1 MAERSAGSAAIRIK
15 PDATRFIADLKKDL
29 ASKQAE
35 FVMQVS
41 ADTGQARADM
51 DRFRQQQQRN
61 GMRLGV
67 DVALGQAQADMAAF
81 RARQQ
86 ADGLTI
92 RVDTD
97 VDDARRQLAMVRNQL
112 ADFGSI
118 AGAVRI
124 NLGASAIAGLPA
136 LATGL
141 AEVASGLQ
149 QVAQAGLAV
158 PGALAGA
165 AASVGTL
172 VLGLSGIKDAWDA
185 ASRAADSAGTDS
197 AAAARASASASN
209 QLRNALVDEAQA
221 REDVARAT
229 RDAKQQLQDL
239 RIEQR
244 GGMIDESRAVLEAQ
258 KAREDLMRGNYS
270 DVRDA
275 QLRVLEADQRV
286 IEVRNRNLETTERL
300 NNANTKGV
308 QGSDQV
314 VAANERLVRSQ
325 QQVADAQ
332 AAVADSGSAVS
343 AAQAKANQAM
353 EALGPNAQHVVRA
366 LLEMKPAFQE
376 LRNSVSEPL
385 LAGKAEEFKQFFAA
399 VTPTLQSGLGGI
411 AQGWNQNITA
421 LFGAV
426 SSQEGK
432 GLLDRILGNTADA
445 QGRMTAAM
453 QPLVDGIGTLTAAG
467 TDALPRMADGLTAVL
482 ERFRDFIVEA
492 DEDGRLEEWIND
504 GLDGLTNLG
513 NSVLN
518 VGKSFTAITEA
529 AAAGGGRTFL
539 EWLSD
544 ATGRLQTF
552 LNSTEGQAQM
562 QEFFRQGREMFEQWR
577 PILEDIPGLL
587 KGIYDGASTYIG
599 GLTDVLNPITSF
611 LSEHPGL
618 VETAAAAYFV
628 FQTAKVLGPLG
639 VLSDALGRPG
649 TGKAGRG
656 GVGILGKLAL
666 AAGLLELLDSSPT
679 TNQQPAAGPPPAELP
694 TAPGQVDTG
703 ELPAGQS
710 TPFQNVPGAGITPD
724 AVGQIAAGAG
734 VGGAAFGTPGA
745 IAGAFLASPDV
756 PAETRTRV
764 EKDFAEIV
772 TAIPK
777 LNDQNLKGYAD
788 IFGVSVDDLR
798 KMSRDELYQRFL
810 IMAAKPGSGYD
821 MGGFV
826 PPTAPPPAPPQAP
839 PDALDPSFFLGP
851 HFESGGPTHGP
862 RHQGFL
868 AMLHGQEWVHN
879 ADTVQRYGPDV
890 MAALTR
896 GKIDPATLRS
906 LIPHFDEGTD
916 PDLYGPANTN
926 PALNNPAAPAGTPHT
941 GTGAP
946 PGPALI
952 APNPTAGGAGLSSV
966 LGQIAAGAQNP
977 INNAANLFGSLS
989 PGQQTAA
996 GPAMQFGSNLL
1007 GSVLPGF
1014 GGTTGVRGMMPG
1026 LAGLFQAGGDPT
1038 LTQQWM
1044 GQTGQWLANWGANT
1058 LLSFGQTL
1066 LDGVFG
1072 FFGVGNL
1079 LQHPIVQGI
1088 GQTTGHLANV
1098 GMGMLAPQQ
1107 ASPANGTF
1115 TLTPDMLAALYGT
1128 GDGTPLTPAAVRAI
1142 EYAQTHAIGQKY
1154 VYGGTG
1160 VTTDGSIGG
1169 YDCSGIAS
1177 SIYAAAKGLPPGR
1190 YFTTE
1195 TDFEALGFKPGSQP
1209 GALNIGV
1216 VRGGGGPNSH
1226 MALTLP
1232 NGINVESGG
1241 AHGTTAYGGP
1251 AKGAADFPMR
1261 WYLPLPPD
1269 TQNGGVI
1276 PGLFD
1281 GIPNIGML
1289 PAGLT
1294 VAHNKTGQPEMV
1306 LPPDETRAIRT
1317 LAKQIDRQPTPRPSV
1332 PDARTKIPP
1341 PVADQRHPAPTA
1353 PPAATPAPPQPP
1365 TPQQPAPS
1373 QPGQSIGPA
1382 SIGGAPPVGIVAP
1395 PNGIDHTLPWINQ
1408 AIASGAAVAGN
1419 IASTAI
1425 QAAAAAGTMG
1435 ASAAGGGMGA
1445 GMAGS
1450 LVAGGIQQG
1459 GKVVQKVA
1467 NVVSSAMV
1475 GSVPGSFTDTPS
1487 GVVMRAEQN
1496 RPPTRSFH
1504 SPFGSGGNTYNIS
1517 GHDTRDVLREANLLE
1532 SMERQARL
1540 ATMRG

>member
-1 MAERSAGSAAIRIK
+1 MERSAGSASIRIR
-15 PDATRFIADLKKDL
+15 PDASRFVADLKRDL

-35 FVMQVS
+35 FVMKVS
-41 ADTGQARADM
+41 ADTGQARADI
-51 DRFRQQQQRN
+51 DRFRQLEQRD
-61 GMRLGV
+61 GIGLGV
-67 DVALGQAQADMAAF
+67 DVSLDNAQRELAAF
-81 RARQQ
+81 RARQR
-86 ADGLTI
+86 I
-92 RVDTD
+92 
-97 VDDARRQLAMVRNQL
+97 DDIDIKVSTNVGAARRDVAELTKHLDSFRRSDVLRL
-112 ADFGSI
+112 
-118 AGAVRI
+118 
-124 NLGASAIAGLPA
+124 NLGAAGISGLPA
-136 LATGL
+136 MAAGL
-141 AEVASGLQ
+141 AEVAASLQ
-149 QVAQAGLAV
+149 QVAQAGLAI
-158 PGALAGA
+158 PGVLAGA
-165 AASVGTL
+165 GASISTL

-185 ASRAADSAGTDS
+185 VSQASESAGTDQQ
-197 AAAARASASASN
+197 AQARASAAASN
-209 QLRNALVDEAQA
+209 NLRNSLVDEANA
-221 REDVARAT
+221 RKDVARAT
-229 RDAKQQLQDL
+229 RDAAQELRDL

-286 IEVRNRNLETTERL
+286 IEVRNRNTQTAERL
-300 NNANTKGV
+300 TEANTKGV

-353 EALGPNAQHVVRA
+353 EALGPNAQEVVRT

-666 AAGLLELLDSSPT
+666 AAGLLELLDGSPT

-745 IAGAFLASPDV
+745 IAGAFLTSPDV

-826 PPTAPPPAPPQAP
+826 PPAAPPPAPPQAP

-941 GTGAP
+941 GTGAA

-952 APNPTAGGAGLSSV
+952 APNPTAGGGGLSSV
-966 LGQIAAGAQNP
+966 LGQIAAGAQSP

-996 GPAMQFGSNLL
+996 GPVMQFGSNLL

-1014 GGTTGVRGMMPG
+1014 GGTTGGRGMMPG
-1026 LAGLFQAGGDPT
+1026 LAGLFQAGGDPG

-1098 GMGMLAPQQ
+1098 GMSFANTPAAGDPRGGLTL
-1107 ASPANGTF
+1107 SPD
-1115 TLTPDMLAALYGT
+1115 LLSALYGT
-1128 GDGTPLTPAAVRAI
+1128 GNGTAVSPAAARAI
-1142 EYAQTHAIGQKY
+1142 EFAQTHAVGQKY

-1160 VTTDGSIGG
+1160 AAPEGEIGG

-1177 SIYAAAKGLPPGR
+1177 SIYAAAKGLPPGTR

-1195 TDFEALGFKPGSQP
+1195 SDFEALGFKPGTAP

-1251 AKGAADFPMR
+1251 AKGASDFPLR
-1261 WYLPLPPD
+1261 WHLPLPSD
-1269 TQNGGVI
+1269 TKQGGIV

-1281 GIPNIGML
+1281 GIPSIGLL

-1294 VAHNKTGQPEMV
+1294 VANNQTGQPEMV
-1306 LPPDETRAIRT
+1306 LPPGETKAIRS
-1317 LAKQIDRQPTPRPSV
+1317 LAKQIDRQPARPDV
-1332 PDARTKIPP
+1332 PDARTKQPLPVKQLPAPIADPREPVAPPP
-1341 PVADQRHPAPTA
+1341 PVAQ
-1353 PPAATPAPPQPP
+1353 QPP
-1365 TPQQPAPS
+1365 PEQAPS
-1373 QPGQSIGPA
+1373 AAGPA
-1382 SIGGAPPVGIVAP
+1382 TGSGRGGGAPPTGIIAP
-1395 PNGIDHTLPWINQ
+1395 PSGIDHTLPWVNQ
-1408 AIASGAAVAGN
+1408 AIMSGASTAAN

-1425 QAAAAAGTMG
+1425 QAAAAAGSMG

-1445 GMAGS
+1445 GAAGS
-1450 LVAGGIQQG
+1450 LVAGGIMQA
-1459 GKVVQKVA
+1459 GKVATKVA
-1467 NVVSSAMV
+1467 NVVSSALV

-1496 RPPTRSFH
+1496 RPATANNPH
-1504 SPFGSGGNTYNIS
+1504 LSGGNTYNIS
-1517 GHDTRDVLREANLLE
+1517 GHNTYDVLREAQNIE
-1532 SMERQARL
+1532 SLERQARL
-1540 ATMRG
+1540 ATVRG